1 MARQPGRRVKR
12 ASSMAASS
20 RRTAKEGYRS
30 CLPIIPVL
38 GERFFSFSSLNGLR
52 Q

>member
-1 MARQPGRRVKR
+1 
-12 ASSMAASS
+12 MAAAR
-20 RRTAKEGYRS
+20 RRTPKEGYRS

-38 GERFFSFSSLNGLR
+38 GERLFSFSSLNGLR